1 MNKSG
6 DDPGGHVSAPR
17 YAPSLQLP
25 PYAFVPGKDPHPRS
39 HPLGHSFGRPDPEP
53 IFIPSSEWRRN
64 EAWLQ
69 GVDLFNMGYF
79 WEAHEAWE
87 FPWHAAKNH
96 EPDQALLLQALI
108 QLTAAAL
115 KVPMNQALGLQRLTE
130 TGTAKL
136 RELAS
141 RHEVFMG
148 LPIADF
154 AEAFATYAR
163 QAIAASL
170 TIDRPPPQ
178 VLLRLQDQ
186 EPSC

>member
-1 MNKSG
+1 M
-6 DDPGGHVSAPR
+6 SAPR

-25 PYAFVPGKDPHPRS
+25 PYAFVPGKEPHPRT

-53 IFIPSSEWRRN
+53 VYVPSAEWQRN

-69 GVDLFNMGYF
+69 GVDLFNLGYF
-79 WEAHEAWE
+79 WESHEAWE
-87 FPWHAAKNH
+87 FPWHAAKEN

-108 QLTAAAL
+108 QLAAAAL
-115 KVPMNQALGLQRLTE
+115 KVPMNQAIGLQRLTD

-136 RELAS
+136 RELAA

-154 AEAFATYAR
+154 AEAFSIYAR
-163 QAIAASL
+163 HAIAASL
-170 TIDRPPPQ
+170 SPDQAPPRLILRIDH
-178 VLLRLQDQ
+178 Q